1 MRVAKIKLYFLI
13 GSLIVIWC
21 GNFIALKVCL
31 RAMSPLG
38 VTSFRTTAAAIIL
51 YGIHRLRK
59 DRQGIQGL
67 KAKDYIFFFKL
78 AFLGLVLNQLLFIT
92 GLDFTTVAHSA
103 VIVTFGP
110 LFTMIFAWMQ
120 GQERLTPIR
129 ILGMSLSIVGV
140 ICLNLDRD
148 LRLHTEYLVGDLL
161 TFCGSVAFAYYTVLS
176 KEGSIRYGAVPSTA
190 FTYLAGACVLFP
202 AGLPSFLSFSLSSLT
217 WNVMASFLYVA
228 VMASV
233 LAPLIFYYALRHM
246 SASRFASLTYLQPV
260 VTTVSSMLILSE
272 KLTPNFVIGGC
283 LVLGGVLLTRQSSFP
298 AESHKSRRAL
308 LVKGCE
314 AKRGESSDDVRR

>member
-1 MRVAKIKLYFLI
+1 MRVTKIKLYILI
-13 GSLIVIWC
+13 GSLIAIWC

-51 YGIHRLRK
+51 YVIHRLKRDK
-59 DRQGIQGL
+59 QGIHGL
-67 KAKDYIFFFKL
+67 KMGDFIFFFKL

-92 GLDFTTVAHSA
+92 GLHFTTVAHSA
-103 VIVTFGP
+103 VIVTVAP
-110 LFTMIFAWMQ
+110 LFTILFAWMQ
-120 GQERLTPIR
+120 GQEKLTPIR

-140 ICLNLDRD
+140 VCLNLDHD
-148 LRLHTEYLVGDLL
+148 LRFHTEYLVGDLL

-176 KEGSIRYGAVPSTA
+176 KEGSVRYGPVPSTA
-190 FTYLAGACVLFP
+190 FTYFAGACVLFP
-202 AGLPSFLSFSLSSLT
+202 LGVPSLFSFSSSALT
-217 WNVMASFLYVA
+217 WNVAASFLYVA

-260 VTTVSSMLILSE
+260 VTTVSSTYILSE
-272 KLTPNFVIGGC
+272 KLTANFVIGGC
-283 LVLGGVLLTRQSSFP
+283 LVLSGVLLTRQST
-298 AESHKSRRAL
+298 RRFGGTKA
-308 LVKGCE
+308 
-314 AKRGESSDDVRR
+314 

>member
-1 MRVAKIKLYFLI
+1 MHVARIKLYILVA
-13 GSLIVIWC
+13 SLIAIWC

-51 YGIHRLRK
+51 YIIHRRRK
-59 DRQGIQGL
+59 DRQGIRGL
-67 KAKDYIFFFKL
+67 KITDLVFFFKL
-78 AFLGLVLNQLLFIT
+78 AFFGLVLNQLLFIS
-92 GLDFTTVAHSA
+92 GLDLTTVAHSA

-110 LFTMIFAWMQ
+110 LFTLIFAWRQ
-120 GQERLTPIR
+120 GQEKLTPVR

-148 LRLHTEYLVGDLL
+148 LKLHTEYLAGDLL

-176 KEGSIRYGAVPSTA
+176 KEGSIRYGSVPSTA

-202 AGLPSFLSFSLSSLT
+202 AGLPSFLSFSSSSLT
-217 WNVMASFLYVA
+217 WNVIASFLYVA
-228 VMASV
+228 IMASV
-233 LAPLIFYYALRHM
+233 LAPLIFYYALRHI
-246 SASRFASLTYLQPV
+246 SASRFASLTYFQPV
-260 VTTVSSMLILSE
+260 VTTISSTFILSE

-283 LVLGGVLLTRQSSFP
+283 LVLGGVLLSQQSNFRRGGQ
-298 AESHKSRRAL
+298 KSRREAL
-308 LVKGCE
+308 AKALE
-314 AKRGESSDDVRR
+314 AAPSESPEDVRL